1 MQLLVWF
8 KDHFLTL
15 PTLTSLTIYSSYYLY
30 ICIASLVLP
39 AKIVNGHPNPKRG
52 PQLKYSINGFKLTCL
67 TIIIM
72 VIFGGVV
79 PQLNKFTV
87 LRLSVLVDEFWPLLS
102 TVNIFAL
109 VVSTLLYIKG
119 TIGKSFLGQ
128 YVDKHTHGSFGLDFW
143 VGK

>member
-1 MQLLVWF
+1 MFWF
-8 KDHFLTL
+8 KDHFLTA
-15 PTLTSLTIYSSYYLY
+15 PTVTSLTIYSAYYLY
-30 ICIASLVLP
+30 ICVASLVLP

-67 TIIIM
+67 TIILM
-72 VIFGGVV
+72 VVFGGVI
-79 PQLNKFTV
+79 PQFNQLTV

-119 TIGKSFLGQ
+119 TIGKSFLGE